1 MSRAA
6 PAPAPF
12 LLRSLIGPIYAPN
25 FLYSVGAG
33 LVLPITP
40 LFAKE
45 LGASVG
51 AISLIITFGAIGGI
65 LANVPAGV
73 LSDRYGVRATMGYGL
88 LATAIAAAAIGASGS
103 VALLAVLLFVN
114 MASQAIFNVARLA
127 YVARVVPIAQRGRA
141 ISLVGGTSR
150 IGMFVGPA
158 VGGALG
164 HYLGLQAAFFAQSL
178 VTLAATA
185 LLFALTEST
194 PRAEASPLRG
204 PSAYARVGITLANHR
219 REFLTVG
226 SVAFAIVLMR
236 QGRQILMPLWGD
248 AIGLNVSQIGF
259 VLSLGFALDASLF
272 WPVGIVMD
280 RYGRKYAVVPSL
292 VLLAASL
299 VLMPFALSFP
309 SFLLLGLLSGFGNG
323 FGSGVVM
330 TLGADLAPPEGAG
343 EFIGVWRLVADVG
356 SAAAP
361 LGIGALA
368 EVATL
373 GTSAVATG
381 LIGLAG
387 VGIMLFLVEETLH
400 RAPAGS
406 PSAPARAP

>member
-6 PAPAPF
+6 PPPPAF
-12 LLRSLIGPIYAPN
+12 RLRSLIGPIYAPN

-51 AISLIITFGAIGGI
+51 AISLIITAGAIGGI
-65 LANVPAGV
+65 VANVPAGV
-73 LSDRYGVRATMGYGL
+73 LADRYGVRATMGYGL
-88 LATAIAAAAIGASGS
+88 VATAIAALVTGVIGS
-103 VALLAVLLFVN
+103 VALLAVLLFVGH
-114 MASQAIFNVARLA
+114 AAQSIFNVSRLA

-150 IGMFVGPA
+150 IGSFVGPA
-158 VGGALG
+158 VGGVLG
-164 HYLGLQAAFFAQSL
+164 HYFGLHVAFYAQAL
-178 VTLAATA
+178 VTLAAAA

-194 PRAEASPLRG
+194 PRAEASTLRG
-204 PSAYARVGITLANHR
+204 SSAYTRVGRTLVDHR

-248 AIGLNVSQIGF
+248 AIGLDVSQIGL
-259 VLSLGFALDASLF
+259 VLSLGFALDATLF
-272 WPVGIVMD
+272 WPVGLIMD

-292 VLLAASL
+292 LLLAASL
-299 VLMPFALSFP
+299 VLVPLATTFP
-309 SFLLLGLLSGFGNG
+309 TFLLLGLLSGFGNG

-330 TLGADLAPPEGAG
+330 TLGADLAPRDNAG

-356 SAAAP
+356 SAVAP

-381 LIGLAG
+381 LVGLVG
-387 VGIMLFLVEETLH
+387 VGIMVFLVEETLH
-400 RAPAGS
+400 RPLS
-406 PSAPARAP
+406 TSSARAP

>member
-1 MSRAA
+1 MAHDA
-6 PAPAPF
+6 VPAPF
-12 LLRSLIGPIYAPN
+12 RLRSLIGPVYAPN
-25 FLYSVGAG
+25 FLYSAGAG
-33 LVLPITP
+33 LVLPVTP

-51 AISLIITFGAIGGI
+51 AISLIITVGAIGGI

-88 LATAIAAAAIGASGS
+88 VATALGATAIGASSS
-103 VALLAVLLFVN
+103 VLLLGVLLFVTQ
-114 MASQAIFNVARLA
+114 AAQAIFNVARLA
-127 YVARVVPIAQRGRA
+127 YVARVVPIEQRGRA

-158 VGGALG
+158 VGGSIGVAF
-164 HYLGLQAAFFAQSL
+164 GLHAAFFAQAA
-178 VTLAATA
+178 VTAVAALA
-185 LLFALTEST
+185 LFALTEST
-194 PRAEASPLRG
+194 PRADASPTRG
-204 PSAYARVGITLANHR
+204 SSAYGRVGRTLVAHR

-226 SVAFAIVLMR
+226 TVAFAIVLMR

-248 AIGLNVSQIGF
+248 AIGLDVAQIGL
-259 VLSLGFALDASLF
+259 VLSLGAALDATLF
-272 WPVGIVMD
+272 WPVGVVMD
-280 RYGRKYAVVPSL
+280 RYGRKFAVVPSL
-292 VLLAASL
+292 LLLAASL
-299 VLMPFALSFP
+299 VLVPLATSFP
-309 SFLLLGLLSGFGNG
+309 TFLLLGLLSGFGNG

-330 TLGADLAPPEGAG
+330 TLGADLAPREGAG

-373 GTSAVATG
+373 GASAVATG
-381 LIGLAG
+381 LVGVAG
-387 VGIMLFLVEETLH
+387 VLVMLFLVEETLH
-400 RAPAGS
+400 RPS
-406 PSAPARAP
+406 PVRPRAP